1 MLGRAVVVLAIRVVT
16 VSVTARVMLEDLN
29 LVF

>member
-1 MLGRAVVVLAIRVVT
+1 MLGRAVVVLAIRVVI
-16 VSVTARVMLEDLN
+16 VSVTAWVMLEDLN